1 MKIGMLTIAETAYLL
16 SVHIKTVRRW
26 SNQGILKSYRIGTR
40 GDRRFR
46 REDIDS
52 FIAGQNRPP
61 DRRQETVNGC
71 KRKILIADDDRNIRA
86 LVKRML
92 RSEYLVIDA
101 DDGDEAVSLARHH
114 NPNLILMDI
123 LMPNTDGYTA
133 CRTIKQDPLT
143 RGIPVVMLSSI
154 AYELN
159 KKLSQQMGADG
170 YITKPFRGKV
180 LSDGISDILN
190 AMGDMGPVPKPY
202 LSNHRGTVQ

>member
-16 SVHIKTVRRW
+16 SVHINTVRRW
-26 SNQGILKSYRIGTR
+26 SNQGVLKSYRIGNR

-46 REDIDS
+46 REDIDD
-52 FIAGQNRPP
+52 FLAGLNSPP
-61 DRRQETVNGC
+61 ERRQEMANGGR
-71 KRKILIADDDRNIRA
+71 KKILIADDDSNIRA

-92 RSEYLVIDA
+92 GSDYLVLDA
-101 DDGDEAVSLARHH
+101 GDGDEAVSLARRHS
-114 NPNLILMDI
+114 PDLILMDI

-133 CRTIKQDPLT
+133 CRAIKQDPLT
-143 RGIPVVMLSSI
+143 RGIPVVMLTGV

-180 LSDGISDILN
+180 LSDGISDILSTR
-190 AMGDMGPVPKPY
+190 GLVPKE
-202 LSNHRGTVQ
+202 